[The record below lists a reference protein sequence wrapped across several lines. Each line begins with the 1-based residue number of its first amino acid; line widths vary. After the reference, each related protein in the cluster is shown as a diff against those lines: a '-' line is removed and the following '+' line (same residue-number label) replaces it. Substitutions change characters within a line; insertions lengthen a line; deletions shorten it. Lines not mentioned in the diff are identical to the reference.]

1 MQRFTYDAESSA
13 LYIYINEGAE
23 FARTETVLDGDV
35 LINIDIDVDD
45 EIIGVE
51 ILA

>member
-1 MQRFTYDAESSA
+1 MQRLTYCADSSA

-23 FARTETVLDGDV
+23 HARTETILDGDV
-35 LINIDIDVDD
+35 LINIDIDVDN